1 MGEKVDVKEEEK
13 GESDVVKNGEQESS
27 LHNDTKVGGGK
38 EAANELSTDGGKV
51 TEKGKKKKAKGAKKK
66 DDNGKESVDGKNE
79 GEKEKEEEEGVM
91 QRLKS
96 RLSVRGKKRDK

>member
-1 MGEKVDVKEEEK
+1 MGDVKEVEKEEVK
-13 GESDVVKNGEQESS
+13 EESDVVKNGTQESG

-66 DDNGKESVDGKNE
+66 DGKESVSGENE
-79 GEKEKEEEEGVM
+79 GEKEEEEGVM

-96 RLSVRGKKRDK
+96 RLSMRGK